1 VALCEALWFG
11 GLVVVVGVLVSLVVV
26 GGGCV
31 CGGWEQ
37 RWKGEMQH
45 PYCRGRERWL
55 VEN

>member
-45 PYCRGRERWL
+45 PHCRGRERWL